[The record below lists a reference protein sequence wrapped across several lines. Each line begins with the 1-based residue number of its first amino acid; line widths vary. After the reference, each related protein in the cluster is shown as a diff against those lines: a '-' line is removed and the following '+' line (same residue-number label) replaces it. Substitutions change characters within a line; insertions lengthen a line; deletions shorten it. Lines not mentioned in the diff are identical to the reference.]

1 VEASDK
7 VPKNNNNSKW
17 AIQKG
22 IITLII
28 IEIYVLFYPPSS
40 NLWEHG
46 GCPSAPLT
54 HKVCKTYPQSLG
66 VCLTDFNRPK
76 QYTSLNKLLAVK
88 HTSLLHELSTNNYSK
103 NYVKLSPVSSW
114 TFIKF
119 QRSNISTLVRLHCL
133 NILYEL
139 TLRQCL

>member
-1 VEASDK
+1 VGHTK
-7 VPKNNNNSKW
+7 RYHNFHYYRN
-17 AIQKG
+17 
-22 IITLII
+22 
-28 IEIYVLFYPPSS
+28 VLFYPPSS

-66 VCLTDFNRPK
+66 VCLTDFSRPK
-76 QYTSLNKLLAVK
+76 QYTSLNKLLTVK

-133 NILYEL
+133 NILYKK
-139 TLRQCL
+139 TLAYPLSLLYANICWETG